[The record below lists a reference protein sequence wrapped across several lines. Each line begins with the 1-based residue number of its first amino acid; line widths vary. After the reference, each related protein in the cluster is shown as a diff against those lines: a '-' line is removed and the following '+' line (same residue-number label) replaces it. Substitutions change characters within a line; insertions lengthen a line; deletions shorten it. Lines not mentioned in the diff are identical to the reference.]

1 MFAFIINKT
10 SGNGKGHRVW
20 KRVEK
25 ILEQE
30 DLPFVARFTE
40 GPQHAQ
46 EIVKDLSRKNL
57 KTIIVVGGDGTIH
70 EVANE
75 LAYKNIS
82 LGIIPAGSGNDFA
95 RCIGVPMNPLKALE
109 RIIANEKKQVDLLH
123 LGHQYCLTVTGIGL
137 DGQIA
142 KNVNDG
148 AYKKFFNQLRLGGL
162 SYVVSL
168 LETLRDYKPTNVQI
182 TIDGVDMTF
191 SNVWLVAVAN
201 APNYGGGIT
210 ICPDASYNDGFLN
223 LCIVHGIKK
232 WELLRLFP
240 KAYRGKHTT
249 EKNVTFLQG
258 KEVQV
263 SSGNSIMVHS
273 DGEQM
278 TVSPIHIRIKKDA
291 LQVV

>member
-1 MFAFIINKT
+1 MYAFIINKT

-30 DLPFVARFTE
+30 DLSFVARFTE
-40 GPQHAQ
+40 GPQHAR
-46 EIVKDLSRKNL
+46 EIVKDLNRENL

-109 RIIANEKKQVDLLH
+109 RITANETKQVDLLH

-162 SYVVSL
+162 SYVISL

-240 KAYRGKHTT
+240 KAYRGKHKS

-258 KEVQV
+258 KEVRV
-263 SSGNSIMVHS
+263 RSGTSIMVHS

-278 TVSPIHIRIKKDA
+278 AVSPIHIRIEKDA
-291 LQVV
+291 LRVV